1 MAIIYYNNDTE
12 INLTD
17 LINIVDDLTSS
28 SSTSALSA
36 NQGKALNTIIG
47 NLSSL
52 TTTDKSSIVSAI
64 NDVVHKTDLL
74 GSEPVGSI
82 LPYCG
87 NEAPPGYYICD
98 GRAIS
103 RENNADLFNVI
114 GTTYGSGDGSTTFNL
129 PDLRGRVVI
138 GLDVNDTDFDTLG
151 ETGGEKTH
159 TLTVDE
165 LAPHNHDVKVKMNA
179 SGFGDGYLTSASG
192 YDYTTSNSPI
202 NSTGGGQAHNN
213 LQPYIVINYIIK
225 AEGTEPA
232 TMAESLPVGSVV
244 DFDGEVNRIPT
255 GWVVTENDSPEAIF
269 CKLNNETTFTNQYV
283 DITNWV
289 KLSGVGSNLTISNGK
304 ILIGNG
310 INYVKVTCKLW
321 ADVNANSLVYTH
333 IRKNNSNVNGTWQ
346 IHYIIQGQ
354 AQSVFNQGIV
364 DVQEGDVITISTYG
378 NGSLNANTTII
389 VEKID

>member
-17 LINIVDDLTSS
+17 LINIVDNLTTS

-36 NQGKALNTIIG
+36 NQGRLLKDIIG
-47 NLSSL
+47 NLNNL
-52 TTTDKSSIVSAI
+52 NTTDKSSIVNAI
-64 NDVVHKTDLL
+64 NDVIHKTDLL

-129 PDLRGRVVI
+129 PDLKGRVVI

-165 LAPHNHDVKVKMNA
+165 LAPHNHNVKVKMNA

-192 YDYTTSNSPI
+192 YDYITSNSPI
-202 NSTGGGQAHNN
+202 NSTGEGQAHNN

-232 TMAESLPVGSVV
+232 TMTESLPVGSVV
-244 DFDGEVNRIPT
+244 DFEGTVDDIPT
-255 GWVVTENDSPEAIF
+255 GWVTTEGGSPEAIF
-269 CKLNNETTFTNQYV
+269 CKLNAEVTLVTQYTDV
-283 DITNWV
+283 TSWAKV
-289 KLSGVGSNLTISNGK
+289 VGVGNNLTVSNGK

-310 INYVKVTCKLW
+310 INNIKITCKLW
-321 ADVNANSLVYTH
+321 AGVNENSFIYLY
-333 IRKNNSNVNGTWQ
+333 IRKNNSNVSGTWQ
-346 IHYIIQGQ
+346 IHYTVRDQ
-354 AQSVFNQGIV
+354 AQCIFNQGIT
-364 DVQEGDVITISTYG
+364 DVQPR
-378 NGSLNANTTII
+378 
-389 VEKID
+389 